1 MSLALR
7 LKSSENLLHL
17 RGANLYEV
25 LARFEASDLEMF
37 RYKNL
42 AKDQFI
48 AKLGMEELL
57 ICSEIDL
64 SDSLESGQY
73 AFQRGDAMFELSGD
87 WKALMSEVCIYD
99 FRQSRPGDFLMA
111 SVAGV
116 SVWMLLPEAD
126 EPLILG
132 CDPTY
137 GHYLLSTLQR
147 QLEESPFLNM
157 E

>member
-42 AKDQFI
+42 AEDQFI